1 MYKKL
6 TLKNGLRLMIAPR
19 HDTQAVTVMV
29 FVPAGSRDERRDIN
43 GVSHLVEHLAF
54 KGTARRPSSLVLT
67 QELDRIG
74 AEYNAYTSKDHTCY
88 HIKAA
93 AKHLELLFDIL
104 SDMVLHSKFTQE
116 SLDKE
121 RGVIIEEINMYT
133 DNPIM
138 MVDGLFEESLFGTDH
153 PLGWLI
159 SGPKSV
165 IASINRESVLGYLR
179 QFYHPRH
186 FVVSVSGHCT
196 QRDVAAL
203 ARKYFTIDGEAQKTP
218 ERSAFTVSQTAPRVK
233 LHYKETEQVQ
243 LCLGYPSIGYG
254 HPDQYPLTLLSIIL
268 GGNMSSRLFI
278 NVREQHGLAYFI
290 KASATAYHGTGAFVV
305 QAGLD
310 KARLGQAI
318 ALILQEL
325 NNVRDHGVTQEEL
338 VAAKDFIEG
347 KIILALEDSEHV
359 ADWYGKQEL
368 LEPDVMTPEQRLAKL
383 RAVPQEDVQRV
394 ARQLF
399 DKTKLNLALIGP
411 YQEPEQFLKMLS

>member
-1 MYKKL
+1 
-6 TLKNGLRLMIAPR
+6 MIAPR

-54 KGTARRPSSLVLT
+54 KGTQKRPNSQVLT

-74 AEYNAYTSKDHTCY
+74 AEFNAYTSKDHTCY

-104 SDMVLHSKFTQE
+104 SDMVLHSTFTQE

-121 RGVIIEEINMYT
+121 RGVIIEEINMYS

-138 MVDGLFEESLFGTDH
+138 QVENLFEESLFGTDH

-165 IASINRESVLGYLR
+165 IASISRDSVLGYLR
-179 QFYHPRH
+179 QFYHPKH

-196 QRDVAAL
+196 KADATAL
-203 ARKYFTIDGEAQKTP
+203 ARKYFVADAPAPKTP

-233 LHYKETEQVQ
+233 VSFKETEQVQ
-243 LCLGYPSIGYG
+243 LCLGYPAIGYG
-254 HPDQYPLTLLSIIL
+254 HADQYALTLLSIIL

-310 KARLGQAI
+310 KSRLGQAI
-318 ALILQEL
+318 TLIIQEL
-325 NNVRDHGVTQEEL
+325 TNVSDHGVTEKEL
-338 VAAKDFIEG
+338 TAAKDFIEG

-368 LEPDVMTPEQRLAKL
+368 LEPEVLTPEERLTKL
-383 RAVPQEDVQRV
+383 REVRREDVQRV
-394 ARQLF
+394 AQQLF
-399 DKTKLNLALIGP
+399 VRSKLNLALIGP
-411 YQEPEQFLKMLS
+411 YKEPEQFLKMLS